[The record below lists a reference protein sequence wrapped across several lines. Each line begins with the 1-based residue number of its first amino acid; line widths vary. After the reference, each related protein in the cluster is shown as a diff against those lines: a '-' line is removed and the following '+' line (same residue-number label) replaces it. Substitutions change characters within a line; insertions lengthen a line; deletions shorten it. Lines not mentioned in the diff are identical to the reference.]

1 MECNVT
7 KQAVSVNDI
16 VYDGAVEQSLEC
28 DIVLP
33 DYCPDIVKILKCEL
47 SCAVT
52 SAQPEGPV
60 LQLEGLAVAKVLYL
74 SDDNP
79 SGTMELHSAD
89 CRIPYSRSCDWK
101 GKQPVER
108 ALVQACVRTDTVSC
122 RAVSKRRLEVR
133 GAVTHRIKA
142 VSCAEQEVVTD
153 AQGAGVQL
161 RRSTLERTACVCQ
174 QRGELE
180 VQETLELSSGKPP
193 VRSIV
198 LSRCTAVVTDSR
210 VLAGRVMT
218 KGELRLQLLYYGV
231 GEDNGDAQCGP
242 GPLETMEY
250 TLPISQIID
259 LPGADDQSL
268 CSLCSRVTQWDL
280 QPRADGEG
288 QMTLLDLTATVHTA
302 AEAYTPQTVL
312 LAQDCY
318 GTCCECSC
326 EAQTLGLLD
335 LMRVVQDTEMVRETV
350 DLPDEVRTI
359 LAGWASVLDQEV
371 RRDGDALLVE
381 YRLDLCLLAADAEG
395 NIQFYSDARPQSFR
409 LPLGRSANTGT
420 QEEQPFLLPS
430 LTPLSLSYSVKGP
443 SAEIR
448 CEVQVCGS
456 LCRMLSRS
464 AITQV
469 SCDPGRPCPRDSDC
483 ALTIYYADRGETLWD
498 IAKRYRSSLEAVLEE
513 NYSAE
518 EPAPE
523 SGELPARR
531 MLIIPR

>member
-7 KQAVSVNDI
+7 KQAVSVNET
-16 VYDGAVEQSLEC
+16 VYDGTVEQSLEC

-47 SCAVT
+47 SCTVT
-52 SAQPEGPV
+52 SAQPDGQV
-60 LQLEGLAVAKVLYL
+60 LQLEGLAVARVLYL

-79 SGTMELHSAD
+79 SGAMELHSAD

-101 GKQPVER
+101 GKQPVEN
-108 ALVQACVRTDTVSC
+108 AMVQVCVRTDTVNC

-142 VSCAEQEVVTD
+142 ISCKEQEVVTD

-161 RRSTLERTACVCQ
+161 KKSTLERTACIGQ
-174 QRGELE
+174 QRGEME

-193 VRSIV
+193 VHSIV

-231 GEDNGDAQCGP
+231 AEDNGDAQCGP

-250 TLPISQIID
+250 TVPVSQIID

-268 CSLCSRVTQWDL
+268 CCLCSQVTQWDL
-280 QPRADGEG
+280 QPRADSDG
-288 QMTLLDLTATVHTA
+288 QMTLLDLTATVHTVA
-302 AEAYTPQTVL
+302 TAYQPQTVL
-312 LAQDCY
+312 LAEDCY
-318 GTCCECSC
+318 CTCCQCSC
-326 EAQTLGLLD
+326 DTQTLGLLD

-350 DLPDEVRTI
+350 DLPDNVRTI
-359 LAGWASVLDQEV
+359 LAGWASVLDQNV
-371 RRDGDALLVE
+371 QRDGDALVVE
-381 YRLDLCLLAADAEG
+381 YQLDLCLLAADGDG
-395 NIQFYSDARPQSFR
+395 NVQFYSDTRPQSIR
-409 LPLGRSANTGT
+409 LPLGRAGG
-420 QEEQPFLLPS
+420 EDAPQPFFLPT

-456 LCRMLSRS
+456 LCRMLSRN
-464 AITQV
+464 AITSV
-469 SCDPGRPCPRDSDC
+469 TTDPSQPCQKDQGC

-498 IAKRYRSSLEAVLEE
+498 IAKHYNSSLDAVLEE

-518 EPAPE
+518 DPAPE
-523 SGELPARR
+523 SGALPARR